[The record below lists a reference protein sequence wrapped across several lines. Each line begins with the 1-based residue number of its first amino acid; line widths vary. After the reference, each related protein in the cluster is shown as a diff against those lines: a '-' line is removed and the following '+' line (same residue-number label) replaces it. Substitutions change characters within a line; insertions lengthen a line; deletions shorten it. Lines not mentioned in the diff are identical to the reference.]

1 MKNKWI
7 PIGEAIQVL
16 TSPQHIITNY
26 KQRATWSLENLGCL
40 ILAFYNT
47 GHNLFIDPKNQ
58 RANSY
63 YDYSWAW
70 MKYCDFS
77 NGGYGG
83 LLMADINSRSL
94 FRMIHLGHNQQDQS
108 VRINLSGVVMS
119 IPKCCIQYV
128 AIKKNGYIEDTL
140 LVHQPLPMKLFK
152 TFC

>member
-1 MKNKWI
+1 MKKWI

-16 TSPQHIITNY
+16 TSPQRIIANY

-47 GHNLFIDPKNQ
+47 GHNLFMDPKNQ

-63 YDYSWAW
+63 YDYSWIW
-70 MKYCDFS
+70 MKYRDFS
-77 NGGYGG
+77 DTGIFITDRRCFC
-83 LLMADINSRSL
+83 MV
-94 FRMIHLGHNQQDQS
+94 HLGHNPDDHS
-108 VRINLSGVVMS
+108 VRIKLSGVSMS

-128 AIKKNGYIEDTL
+128 AIRKNGNSGFIEDTL